1 MFQFAKQRDLAS
13 NWRKLVFGLVNE
25 HGETVSQAVFLAPAP
40 ASRFAGHE
48 RIALVEER
56 STLRMAGVRD
66 AVVEGR
72 GVFDEFQV
80 SI

>member
-1 MFQFAKQRDLAS
+1 M
-13 NWRKLVFGLVNE
+13 
-25 HGETVSQAVFLAPAP
+25 SQAVLFDAG
-40 ASRFAGHE
+40 FAGHE

>member
-1 MFQFAKQRDLAS
+1 MLSFPANRLTVECEVFTF
-13 NWRKLVFGLVNE
+13 KLVFGLVNE
-25 HGETVSQAVFLAPAP
+25 HGETVSQAVFLDAG
-40 ASRFAGHE
+40 FAGHE